1 MIRVIFSVACCLFVQ
16 SCSSGG
22 QDTFSTVLL
31 ESSKKEK
38 IYVNT
43 LNWGVT
49 DDHQISAISLDADK
63 VRDRSDTIGSVKGLD
78 PFVYRFKDDTLTL
91 YFDGEANY
99 RLFDTLKT
107 VYVRYQTLDKA
118 EYRAV
123 YAKAINSID
132 GYSTVPPRKDVDYP
146 SDMPLPK
153 GK

>member
-1 MIRVIFSVACCLFVQ
+1 M
-16 SCSSGG
+16 
-22 QDTFSTVLL
+22 

-49 DDHQISAISLDADK
+49 DDHQISAISLNADK
-63 VRDRSDTIGSVKGLD
+63 VRDRSDTVGSVKGLD

-91 YFDGEANY
+91 YFDGEVNY
-99 RLFDTLKT
+99 RLLDKMKT
-107 VYVRYQTLDKA
+107 VFVRYQTLDKGK
-118 EYRAV
+118 YRTV
-123 YAKAINSID
+123 YAKAINRID

-153 GK
+153 ER